1 MLFLENLIENRI
13 RQAEQNGDFQDLPSK
28 GKPLT
33 FDDNLFVSPEQR
45 LYNYVLKN
53 SGMLPNEIVVRKR
66 IFELKRQINEIKKQY
81 ANNNNNDENSYKNN
95 KSYKLLRYELTNL
108 LLELKA

>member
-1 MLFLENLIENRI
+1 MFFLENLIEKRI
-13 RQAEQNGDFQDLPSK
+13 SQAERNGDFQNLPSK
-28 GKPLT
+28 GKPLA

-66 IFELKRQINEIKKQY
+66 IFELKRKINKIKQQ
-81 ANNNNNDENSYKNN
+81 NSSDFHND
-95 KSYKLLRYELTNL
+95 KSYKLLRYELANL
-108 LLELKA
+108 LLQLKA